1 MNGGQLSGGAP
12 IIAAYEDALASFF
25 GSRYAVAVNSGS
37 SALHAALVTVGA
49 APGSEVIV
57 PAVAPLP
64 TALPILTCGATP
76 VIVDVLPGTLAIDP
90 DDLRRAITS
99 RTKAVIAVP
108 LWGYPVDTSAAES
121 ILAESGIPLIEDAAQ
136 AHGSR
141 LNGRFVGT
149 HGVIGCFST
158 HDRKPLS
165 TGEGGFILTSDPSL
179 YERVEYYTRLG
190 RLRGSHGVNYKLA
203 APLAAIGLHRLAHLG
218 NHLAARA
225 RRAQRILDALPVG
238 GWLRE
243 LEHPPGSTP
252 NYYSLVLTS
261 ENPGNLAQQFA
272 NAGLPPDSVRYRYRP
287 LYHQPVFRPY
297 ARACPHAEAVTTA
310 TFQLPVHPGL
320 TSAQLEWTIRTV
332 AHFANHGSE
341 QT

>member
-1 MNGGQLSGGAP
+1 M
-12 IIAAYEDALASFF
+12 
-25 GSRYAVAVNSGS
+25 
-37 SALHAALVTVGA
+37 
-49 APGSEVIV
+49 
-57 PAVAPLP
+57 PAIAPLP
-64 TALPILTCGATP
+64 TALPILTSGATP

-99 RTKAVIAVP
+99 RTKAVITVP
-108 LWGYPVDTSAAES
+108 LWGYPVDNSAAEN

-141 LNGRFVGT
+141 LDGRFVGT
-149 HGVIGCFST
+149 RGVIGCFST
-158 HDRKPLS
+158 HDRKLLS

-179 YERVEYYTRLG
+179 YERIEHYTRLG
-190 RLRGSHGVNYKLA
+190 HFRGSDGVNYKLA

-218 NHLAARA
+218 NHLVARA
-225 RRAQRILDALPVG
+225 RHARQILDALPVG
-238 GWLRE
+238 GRLRE

-252 NYYSLVLTS
+252 NYYNLVLTS
-261 ENPGNLAQQFA
+261 ENPGNLTQQFA

-287 LYHQPVFRPY
+287 LYHQPAFQLY
-297 ARACPHAEAVTTA
+297 ARVCPNAEVVATT

-320 TSAQLEWTIRTV
+320 TAAQLEWAIRTV
-332 AHFANHGSE
+332 THLANHGSE